1 MKNERINLAMIVIA
15 GCSIVSGCTA
25 LSSDGTTLS
34 KAATEASGAPQVSPA
49 FRAQNHRQWVMRL
62 TIAKPIEGLEGRA
75 AVQAATTS
83 LPIPLPPSSI
93 DQYALVV
100 DQQQQLAWLKGSN
113 QYGPFPLANPD
124 VTHLMNSVAAAYH
137 EQAAWQA
144 AYQEAVY
151 QQSATTQQPVTQQAV
166 MQQAVMQQAS
176 IPPEF
181 RTAQPSNT
189 ASFGEFSSKK
199 NVAEPEWESPVVPPV
214 KSSSYAKE
222 FDEL

>member
-1 MKNERINLAMIVIA
+1 MKIKRINLAMIVIA
-15 GCSIVSGCTA
+15 GCGLVSGCAA
-25 LSSDGTTLS
+25 LSSDGTSLS
-34 KAATEASGAPQVSPA
+34 KAATQASGPAQVSPA
-49 FRAQNHRQWVMRL
+49 YRAQNHRQWVMRL

-75 AVQAATTS
+75 AIQGATRS

-100 DQQQQLAWLKGSN
+100 DQQQQLAWLQGSN

-144 AYQEAVY
+144 AYQEAAY
-151 QQSATTQQPVTQQAV
+151 QQSATGQQAATQQAV
-166 MQQAVMQQAS
+166 IQQAS

-181 RTAQPSNT
+181 QAAQTGQPSNA
-189 ASFGEFSSKK
+189 ASFGEFSPKK
-199 NVAEPEWESPVVPPV
+199 NVAQSEWESPVVPPV